1 MQQKT
6 MVVVGLGPVAHRFLE
21 ACVARGVSG
30 THRIVV
36 FGDEIVAIDRA
47 AGTVASVQG
56 VVAPFDELVLATG
69 SYPFVVGGGLVLVA
83 LADPP
88 DAAPVG

>member
-1 MQQKT
+1 MQQKA
-6 MVVVGLGPVAHRFLE
+6 MVVVGLGPGAHRFLE

-36 FGDEIVAIDRA
+36 GGDEPHPASDRVALTSHR
-47 AGTVASVQG
+47 
-56 VVAPFDELVLATG
+56 TG
-69 SYPFVVGGGLVLVA
+69 KTAQDLHLVA
-83 LADPP
+83 LADAS